1 MSRAG
6 SEQLSGDF
14 FAEGCQDMVSEKE
27 GDLPKF
33 RGFRELHGGLPM
45 FWQLVDHVDC
55 LVCDFLGKFKH
66 ERLPGA
72 AGWLCEE
79 KDLVGVLCVCRA

>member
-1 MSRAG
+1 
-6 SEQLSGDF
+6 
-14 FAEGCQDMVSEKE
+14 
-27 GDLPKF
+27 
-33 RGFRELHGGLPM
+33 M

-72 AGWLCEE
+72 AGWLCEGE
-79 KDLVGVLCVCRA
+79 GSGGSALHLQSLGGQSAGAFCESGMDPERQQGLSYLERLPSK